1 MDTNWPATAIKHHSF
16 LAKGFGLQ
24 GGARAK
30 KHKCLVKMMTIKIWD
45 VLRSR
50 VVKNSVKLITH
61 FERKSGGLMSKHC
74 CPLLSEIQTYNFRN
88 CIDTQ
93 VIKKNPT
100 L

>member
-50 VVKNSVKLITH
+50 VVKN
-61 FERKSGGLMSKHC
+61 
-74 CPLLSEIQTYNFRN
+74 
-88 CIDTQ
+88 
-93 VIKKNPT
+93 
-100 L
+100 